1 MSSRTLPIILL
12 LALAVRLGL
21 LATLWR
27 DGQDRIY
34 APDSQAYIQLS
45 HSLVE
50 HGTFQRDGQVEI
62 FRTPGYPL
70 LLAFSV
76 PWGQSWWRAV
86 LVGQVALDVML
97 VYLTYVLGWML
108 LGPRAGLIA
117 AALLAFEPLAAAA
130 CLRILSDSVY
140 AFLFVLAVLLLVHHL
155 RSGGMWA
162 LAAGALVL
170 AAACYVRPAG
180 LAMAAVTAVVLL
192 LVGGQRRW
200 VRVGALVGI
209 VAVACAPW
217 VVRNAVTADY
227 VGFSSFASD
236 AMYYFAAP
244 EVIAATEGIPPAEA
258 REELKSTDSLASAGK
273 TPGQAAAARRR
284 EAVRIIREHPWLY
297 ARIHLVGSLGVFL
310 PAATDVLQT
319 AGITR
324 GERGTVDMLH
334 TQGLVAAVRHYFGDN
349 PAVLV
354 LVTPLLVATA
364 AQYLGTILCLLRRVR
379 WGIPPEAWLLAALVV
394 AAVLLPGPFG
404 LPRYRLAITPLLCVA
419 AAAGLTSAKPP
430 PEEEAQGEE

>member
-12 LALAVRLGL
+12 LALAVRVGL
-21 LATLWR
+21 LATLWQ
-27 DGQDRIY
+27 DGQARIY
-34 APDSQAYIQLS
+34 APDSEAYIQLS

-50 HGTFQRDGQVEI
+50 QGTFQRDGQVEI

-76 PWGQSWWRAV
+76 PWGESWWRAV
-86 LVGQVALDVML
+86 LVGQVILDVAL
-97 VYLTYVLGWML
+97 VYLTCVLGWTL
-108 LGPRAGLIA
+108 LGERAGLIA

-140 AFLFVLAVLLLVHHL
+140 AFLFTLAVLLWVHHL
-155 RSGGMWA
+155 RSGRMWA

-170 AAACYVRPAG
+170 AAACYVRPTG
-180 LAMAAVTAVVLL
+180 LVMAAVTAVVLL
-192 LVGGQRRW
+192 LAGGERRW
-200 VRVGALVGI
+200 VRAGALVSI

-217 VVRNAVTADY
+217 VVHNAVTAGY
-227 VGFSSFASD
+227 MGFSSFASD
-236 AMYYFAAP
+236 GMYYFAAP

-258 REELKSTDSLASAGK
+258 REELKSTDRLASAGK

-284 EAVRIIREHPWLY
+284 EAVRIIRAHPWLY
-297 ARIHLVGSLGVFL
+297 ARIHLLGSLGVFL
-310 PAATDVLQT
+310 PAATDVLET

-324 GERGTVDMLH
+324 GERGTVDVLH

-349 PAVLV
+349 LAVL
-354 LVTPLLVATA
+354 LLVAPLLIATA
-364 AQYLGTILCLLRRVR
+364 VQYLGTVLCLLRRVR
-379 WGIPPEAWLLAALVV
+379 WGIPPEGWLLAALVV
-394 AAVLLPGPFG
+394 AGVLLPGPFG

-419 AAAGLTSAKPP
+419 AAAGLTSRHPP
-430 PEEEAQGEE
+430 QEEANEEE